1 MSTEEN
7 KAIVRNMFEEVFN
20 KGNLAAVDQLFAP
33 NIVAHLDYPSNLPV
47 PAEYQ
52 LSLEE
57 LKQVVSQFRT
67 TFPDLHYTVELQ
79 VVEGDMVVTRVT
91 ARGTHTG
98 EYRGL
103 TYKGIPPTG
112 KQRRRFFASL
122 MASSWSSGQTKTIWA
137 GCNRSVL
144 SPRQRKPVSRLSHAF
159 HLRSEELGS
168 ELLPSSFYFQ
178 YTVKIKKTR
187 SGSIRSH
194 S

>member
-52 LSLEE
+52 
-57 LKQVVSQFRT
+57 FRT

-112 KQRRRFFASL
+112 KQVTWTETQIFRIADGKLVEQWSNEDDLGRLQQVGAIPTPGKAS
-122 MASSWSSGQTKTIWA
+122 
-137 GCNRSVL
+137 
-144 SPRQRKPVSRLSHAF
+144 
-159 HLRSEELGS
+159 
-168 ELLPSSFYFQ
+168 
-178 YTVKIKKTR
+178 
-187 SGSIRSH
+187 
-194 S
+194 

>member
-7 KAIVRNMFEEVFN
+7 KASVRNMFEEVFN

-112 KQRRRFFASL
+112 KQVTWTETQIFRIADGKLVEQWSNEDDLGRLQQVGALPTPAQAS
-122 MASSWSSGQTKTIWA
+122 
-137 GCNRSVL
+137 
-144 SPRQRKPVSRLSHAF
+144 
-159 HLRSEELGS
+159 
-168 ELLPSSFYFQ
+168 
-178 YTVKIKKTR
+178 
-187 SGSIRSH
+187 
-194 S
+194 

>member
-79 VVEGDMVVTRVT
+79 VAEGDMVVTRVT

-112 KQRRRFFASL
+112 KQVTWTETQIFRIADGKL
-122 MASSWSSGQTKTIWA
+122 VEQWSNEDDLG
-137 GCNRSVL
+137 
-144 SPRQRKPVSRLSHAF
+144 RL
-159 HLRSEELGS
+159 
-168 ELLPSSFYFQ
+168 
-178 YTVKIKKTR
+178 
-187 SGSIRSH
+187 
-194 S
+194 

>member
-79 VVEGDMVVTRVT
+79 VAEGDMVVTRVT

-112 KQRRRFFASL
+112 KQVTWTETQIFRIADGKL
-122 MASSWSSGQTKTIWA
+122 VEQWSNEDDLG
-137 GCNRSVL
+137 
-144 SPRQRKPVSRLSHAF
+144 RLQQVGA
-159 HLRSEELGS
+159 
-168 ELLPSSFYFQ
+168 LP
-178 YTVKIKKTR
+178 TP
-187 SGSIRSH
+187 G
-194 S
+194 